1 VWTRDI
7 AGLRLTFHLAGINNQ
22 NFVMRDEETGTYWQ
36 QISGA
41 AISGPLKGRRLTLVL
56 SDELTLDTW
65 KSEEPRGTVLND
77 VPEYISGYA
86 KRDWDVRMKR
96 APTVLDFPEHGLTG
110 RDLMLGIQAFGASR
124 AFLYDRVVQE
134 KLVKDHVGSE
144 PVLLVAGP
152 DDQSVRAFRDRIPGV
167 YSGVDGTAGFYRITG
182 KPSGAPPGALMIDD
196 ATGSEWNFQGCAISG
211 KAKGLCLEPIP
222 MLKDYWFD
230 WRNYNPKTTVYGR
243 EK

>member
-1 VWTRDI
+1 M
-7 AGLRLTFHLAGINNQ
+7 FHLAGINNQ
-22 NFVMRDEETGTYWQ
+22 NFLMRDEETGTYWQ

-56 SDELTLDTW
+56 SDELTLATW
-65 KSEEPRGTVLND
+65 KSEQPQGTVLDD
-77 VPEYISGYA
+77 VPEFISDYA

-96 APTVLDFPEHGLTG
+96 APTVLNFPEHALMA

-124 AFLYDRVVQE
+124 AFLYDRVVKE
-134 KLVKDHVGSE
+134 KLVKDHMGAE
-144 PVLLVAGP
+144 PVLLVVGP

-167 YSGVDGTAGFYRITG
+167 NGATDFYRITG
-182 KPSGAPPGALMIDD
+182 MPGVLLIDD
-196 ATGSEWNFQGCAISG
+196 ATGSEWNFQGCATSG

-230 WRNYNPKTTVYGR
+230 WRNYNPKTTVYGKG
-243 EK
+243 E